1 MQIKHNMDLSKYK
14 YFYVNGSSYCEG
26 GGLEEPEIRSD
37 SVISVYEKQFGV
49 TWSNRSEVNFG
60 KRLSDI
66 IGITC
71 INEAKCGGGMERLV
85 RKTYDFIDKH
95 WFEKDE
101 FFLILEKPDSTRSEF
116 YFNEIGDYF
125 ISNSNFI
132 GEERKLE
139 FAYATRSYFDSNVYE
154 TDKKY
159 QDKFKEWFLNF
170 FNLEENIKKNE
181 QQFIGL
187 YSFCKMNN
195 IKVFVMSPNDLYFKD
210 CFDSNDIISFTNHS
224 IGDDIAGWCKN
235 NNLLIKDEIGEQYRD
250 FHPGYFGHLEY
261 AKELAKFL
269 QKKEN
274 KKLI

>member
-1 MQIKHNMDLSKYK
+1 MDLSKYK

-26 GGLEEPEIRSD
+26 GGLEEPDIRSD
-37 SVISVYEKQFGV
+37 SVIPEYQKQFGV
-49 TWSNRSEVNFG
+49 SWLNRSEVNFG

-66 IGITC
+66 INIHC

-85 RKTYDFIDKH
+85 RKTYDFIDTH
-95 WFEKDE
+95 WLERDE

-139 FAYATRSYFDSNVYE
+139 FGYATRSYFDSGVYE
-154 TDKKY
+154 IDKKY
-159 QDKFKEWFLNF
+159 QDKFKQLFFDF

-195 IKVFVMSPNDLYFKD
+195 IKVFVMSSNDFYFKD
-210 CFDSNDIISFTNHS
+210 CFDDNDIISFTKHNK
-224 IGDDIAGWCKN
+224 GDDIAGWCKN
-235 NNLLIKDEIGEQYRD
+235 NNLLIKDEVGENYKD

-269 QKKEN
+269 QKKQN
-274 KKLI
+274 KKII